1 MTTQSIAPVVHE
13 RTVNAPVDTCFRV
26 FVDGFGTWWPPEHHI
41 GENREITA
49 FTIEPFAGGRC
60 FDTDTE
66 GTECQWG
73 TVLAYEPPAKLV
85 LAWHIQGD
93 WQIDLDPA
101 KQSEVTITFT
111 DAGDGTTAVR
121 LEHTKIERHDLPEN
135 VAGPVAGD
143 NGWPLIVGRF
153 VDRVEDREP
162 RSLGVS

>member
-13 RTVNAPVDTCFRV
+13 RTVRAPVDTCFRV

-49 FTIEPFAGGRC
+49 FTIEPLVGGRC
-60 FDTDTE
+60 FDTDTS
-66 GTECQWG
+66 GTECHWG
-73 TVLAYEPPAKLV
+73 TVLAYEPPTRLV

-121 LEHTKIERHDLPEN
+121 LEHSKIERHDLPEN
-135 VAGPVAGD
+135 VAGPVASEG
-143 NGWPLIVGRF
+143 GWPFIVGRF
-153 VDRVEDREP
+153 VDRVEGREP
-162 RSLGVS
+162 RPHGAG

>member
-13 RTVNAPVDTCFRV
+13 RTVKAPVDTCFRV

-111 DAGDGTTAVR
+111 DSGDGTTAVR
-121 LEHTKIERHDLPEN
+121 LEHARFEHHDLPEG
-135 VAGPVAGD
+135 VAGPVASEG
-143 NGWPLIVGRF
+143 GWPYIVGRF
-153 VDRVEDREP
+153 VDRVEGREP
-162 RSLGVS
+162 RTLG